1 MICTLPGHTGGA
13 MLDWLCG
20 RRTSMQGIPW
30 QFVTHPMIFRA
41 NTDLFWSLQSHNFLP
56 IFHDLFHLIHILLS
70 GLLII
75 NSNWFIPIYKKG
87 VLKIVKPRF
96 RHLFRHKK
104 PSGRETHG
112 TRNLHHFA
120 TRRSSSFWF
129 FRWSYISHC
138 IFMFHEIRRNPL

>member
-104 PSGRETHG
+104 PSGIQKNT
-112 TRNLHHFA
+112 LH
-120 TRRSSSFWF
+120 TKPPSLC
-129 FRWSYISHC
+129 YPKVIQLL
-138 IFMFHEIRRNPL
+138 IFSLELYLPLYFHVSWNP